1 MTVVEKNTTNIK
13 EIQREEIDFIA
24 KIYQENYS
32 VEGVILQFFKDNK
45 SNNQRFYLAKAQ
57 LLSLYRRVGFHPE
70 KKDLYA
76 PEIEKV
82 ITLFKRGKI

>member
-1 MTVVEKNTTNIK
+1 MTVVENNNTNIK
-13 EIQREEIDFIA
+13 EFQGEKIDFIA

-45 SNNQRFYLAKAQ
+45 SNNQSFYLAKAQ

-70 KKDLYA
+70 KKDLYV

>member
-13 EIQREEIDFIA
+13 EIQGEKIDSIA
-24 KIYQENYS
+24 RIYQENYS

-57 LLSLYRRVGFHPE
+57 LLSLYRRIGFHPE
-70 KKDLYA
+70 KKGLYVS
-76 PEIEKV
+76 EIEKV

>member
-13 EIQREEIDFIA
+13 EFQGEKIDFIA

-45 SNNQRFYLAKAQ
+45 SNNQK
-57 LLSLYRRVGFHPE
+57 
-70 KKDLYA
+70 
-76 PEIEKV
+76 
-82 ITLFKRGKI
+82 